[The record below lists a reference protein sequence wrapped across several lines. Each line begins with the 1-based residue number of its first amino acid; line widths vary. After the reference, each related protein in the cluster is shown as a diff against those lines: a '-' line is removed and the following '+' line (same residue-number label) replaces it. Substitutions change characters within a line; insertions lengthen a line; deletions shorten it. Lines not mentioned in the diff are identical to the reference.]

1 MARNKAGGCLGNALL
16 AVGSLLVLFV
26 VLEVAARV
34 VLYASGDQDRFARY
48 ASARQLQARPD
59 LASQYLK
66 YEPHRYLGY
75 IPTPDYAAADNRH
88 NSMGYRDAE
97 IACPKPEGVF
107 RIVCLGGST
116 TYTPTIGH
124 YQYAYPK
131 LLEKELHGRGLA
143 DIEVINAG
151 ASAWTSY
158 ETLINFA
165 LRVVEL
171 EPDLIIV
178 QHGINDVFARMVWPP
193 QAYQGDNSGYRRPAA
208 HGVFMPGI
216 LEHSTL
222 IRGVMIR
229 LGLTQPH
236 SRYFIG
242 LNDHHAGHFQGLE
255 YERQVAQGAYP
266 QAVFEEAGLAE
277 IFAANS
283 ADFFR
288 RNLEHLVVLAKHNG
302 VGVVLASIAMGSP
315 GEGKGG
321 KRPLVS
327 SPEFRAE
334 WEKANRTMAQVANE
348 LDVSY
353 FDCAAVFP
361 KDEELYVD
369 GLHVT
374 FEGGQ
379 LKGKLFADY
388 LVENGLVPLVAES
401 TPATPSPM
409 PQTPQDR

>member
-1 MARNKAGGCLGNALL
+1 MARKKAAGCLGNALL
-16 AVGSLLVLFV
+16 ALLSLLILFV

-34 VLYASGDQDRFARY
+34 VLYTSGDQDRFARY

-75 IPTPDYAAADNRH
+75 IPTPNYTAADNRH
-88 NSMGYRDAE
+88 NSMGYRDDE
-97 IACPKPEGVF
+97 IASPKPEGVF
-107 RIVCLGGST
+107 RIVCMGAST

-124 YQYAYPK
+124 YKYAYPK
-131 LLEKELHGRGLA
+131 LLEKELHERGFA
-143 DIEVINAG
+143 NVEVINAG
-151 ASAWTSY
+151 VSAWTSY

-171 EPDLIIV
+171 DPDLIIV
-178 QHGINDVFARMVWPP
+178 QLGINDVFARIVWPP
-193 QAYQGDNSGYRRPAA
+193 EAYKSDNSGYRRPAT
-208 HGVFMPGI
+208 HGVFMPSI
-216 LEHSTL
+216 LEYSTL

-236 SRYFIG
+236 SRYSIG
-242 LNDHHAGHFQGLE
+242 INDHHAGTFLGFE
-255 YERQVAQGAYP
+255 YERQVANGTYP
-266 QAVFEEAGLAE
+266 QGVFKEVGLDE

-283 ADFFR
+283 ADYFR
-288 RNLEHLVVLAKHNG
+288 RNLEHLVVLAKHDG
-302 VGVVLASIAMGSP
+302 VGVLLASIAMDSAD
-315 GEGKGG
+315 EGKAG

-334 WEKANRTMAQVANE
+334 WERANRTMAEVADK

-353 FDCAAVFP
+353 FDFAAVFS
-361 KDEELYVD
+361 KDDALYVD

-388 LVENGLVPLVAES
+388 LVENRLVPPAAES
-401 TPATPSPM
+401 TPTTPSPT
-409 PQTPQDR
+409 PQTPGDR